1 VKAPKDNTSL
11 KFETVMENL
20 QTIVE
25 EMESGD
31 LPLDDLIGRYEE
43 GMKLVKI
50 SRDKLAQAE
59 QKIEVLTRTQTNELT
74 SKIPTSSES
83 DDDQKK
89 TGDVSLF

>member
-1 VKAPKDNTSL
+1 
-11 KFETVMENL
+11 MENL
-20 QTIVE
+20 QTIVQ

-59 QKIEVLTRTQTNELT
+59 QKIEVLTKSQDKNTPAEPSPTVETPSRPKT
-74 SKIPTSSES
+74 SAE
-83 DDDQKK
+83 
-89 TGDVSLF
+89 VSLF

>member
-1 VKAPKDNTSL
+1 M

>member
-1 VKAPKDNTSL
+1 MKAPKDNTSL